1 MPPTKTS
8 ATGRQPATK
17 NSSRGV
23 KKNRK
28 LAAIKRVT
36 RSQVLHSSNPPV
48 FISITPE
55 PLQEP
60 SAASSNLSDPPRPG
74 GRKRRN
80 DSEVERPGK
89 RQDNRQFASESS
101 QPLTKENLATLDRL
115 TGSNPSD
122 KMDHTTTTL
131 EKSGRKRLVSRQ
143 SSIADLSQATTSAE
157 TVVSTYARYRWVDL
171 HKAGI
176 SVRSEPLP
184 KDVQTRINAV
194 IQRETTAKR
203 KEEVIAIAEYL
214 CNEFVAVLNAA
225 RREDDSVEPLHHA
238 LSSMDKNAKF
248 EFPRKIGI
256 VPPLPLLAP
265 VSFAHIVLDWDT
277 SLKPELIQA
286 PWNFSFL
293 EKSNDNSDEL
303 IDSPSKRRQPD
314 NTCDSPERPQ
324 STMPLLPLPLQQ
336 PRKVKSIVK
345 TPRPD
350 ITMGLRHSVVVESLK
365 AQGLDEVDADLFLR
379 YLQEQQ
385 TLCSDPSQQGTLMR
399 FPLLVVEGKS
409 YSTGKFVFEAQN
421 QAAVSGSCMM
431 KMQHQ
436 LAKLTELSAPE
447 SYEKKEPLAFSIC
460 TEGPHMELWAH
471 YTTSQDG
478 RRNYNMRILQTCH
491 ASLLPG
497 VVDFLLVV
505 DSVLSWA
512 CSEFLDDVTKQ
523 LALVENAAR
532 QHAA

>member
-1 MPPTKTS
+1 MPPKNTS
-8 ATGRQPATK
+8 ATGRQSATK
-17 NSSRGV
+17 NPPRGV
-23 KKNRK
+23 QKNRK
-28 LAAIKRVT
+28 LAATKSIT
-36 RSQVLHSSNPPV
+36 RSQVLYSSDPPV
-48 FISITPE
+48 IIPITPE
-55 PLQEP
+55 PLQES
-60 SAASSNLSDPPRPG
+60 SAASPNLNDSPGPR

-89 RQDNRQFASESS
+89 RLQDNRQFSSESS
-101 QPLTKENLATLDRL
+101 QPLTKENLATLGRL
-115 TGSNPSD
+115 TGSNPAD

-131 EKSGRKRLVSRQ
+131 EKSGRKRIVSRQ
-143 SSIADLSQATTSAE
+143 SSTADLSQVTTSAE
-157 TVVSTYARYRWVDL
+157 TVVSTHARYRRVDL

-184 KDVQTRINAV
+184 KDVESRINVV
-194 IQRETTAKR
+194 IQRETAAER
-203 KEEVIAIAEYL
+203 KEEVIAIAKHL

-225 RREDDSVEPLHHA
+225 RREDDSVEPLHRA

-248 EFPRKIGI
+248 EFSRKIRI
-256 VPPLPLLAP
+256 IPPFFPTAP

-277 SLKPELIQA
+277 SLKPELIQI

-293 EKSNDNSDEL
+293 ERSNDNVDES

-314 NTCDSPERPQ
+314 STCDSPERPQ
-324 STMPLLPLPLQQ
+324 RTMPPPSPLQQ
-336 PRKVKSIVK
+336 PRKGKSIVK

-350 ITMGLRHSVVVESLK
+350 ITIGLRHSIVVKSLK

-379 YLQEQQ
+379 YMQEQQ
-385 TLCSDPSQQGTLMR
+385 TLCSDPSQQATLMR

-436 LAKLTELSAPE
+436 LDKLTELSAPE
-447 SYEKKEPLAFSIC
+447 SYENKEPLAFSIC

-478 RRNYNMRILQTCH
+478 LRNYNMRILQTCH
-491 ASLLPG
+491 ASLLNG

-505 DSVLSWA
+505 DRVLSWG
-512 CSEFLDDVTKQ
+512 CSDFLDNVTKQ
-523 LALVENAAR
+523 LAIVEGAAR